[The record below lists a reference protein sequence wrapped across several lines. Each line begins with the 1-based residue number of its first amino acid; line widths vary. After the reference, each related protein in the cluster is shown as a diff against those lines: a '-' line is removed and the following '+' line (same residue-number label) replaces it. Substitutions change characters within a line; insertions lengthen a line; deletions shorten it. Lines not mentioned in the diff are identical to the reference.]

1 MNRVGLILVTLS
13 AAVLFA
19 GAGCSPSTYSTD
31 VPVEFHE
38 FLTAK
43 YEGKHAWTR
52 KTLQDEKKTAK
63 IEQDQQVIVRSLQ
76 LNRSGSLAIET
87 PNGRIK
93 VIFAMGLERPISL
106 EHFEKELLDVL
117 WFDSPEVRY
126 ATNKKEF
133 GTRIADAIRDHSVLK
148 DMSQRHA
155 YLAWGPPSEITS
167 VVKRGLDEEWQY
179 ETLNLKKSKI
189 IFRSGKVAQS
199 VGDNVQDTEAAR
211 RRKSL
216 RRAS

>member
-1 MNRVGLILVTLS
+1 MNWIGLNLVALAIVLLLS
-13 AAVLFA
+13 
-19 GAGCSPSTYSTD
+19 GAGCAPATYSTD

-52 KTLQDEKKTAK
+52 KTLQDEKKSGK
-63 IEQDQQVIVRSLQ
+63 IEQDQEVLVRSLQ
-76 LNRSGSLAIET
+76 LTRSGSVSIET
-87 PNGRIK
+87 LSGRIK
-93 VIFAMGLERPISL
+93 LVYAIKLERPISL
-106 EHFEKELLDVL
+106 EHYEKELLDIL
-117 WFDSPEVRY
+117 WFETPEVRY
-126 ATNKKEF
+126 AANKKQF
-133 GTRIADAIRDHSVLK
+133 GTRIADAIRDHTMLK

-155 YLAWGPPSEITS
+155 YLSWGPPTEITS
-167 VVKRGLDEEWQY
+167 VVRRGLDEEWQY
-179 ETLNLKKSKI
+179 ETMNLKKSKI

-216 RRAS
+216 RRSS

>member
-1 MNRVGLILVTLS
+1 MNRVGLILFALS
-13 AAVLFA
+13 IAALFH

-52 KTLQDEKKTAK
+52 RTLQDEKKSAK
-63 IEQDQQVIVRSLQ
+63 IEQDQKVVVRSLQ
-76 LNRSGSLAIET
+76 LTRSGSLALET
-87 PNGRIK
+87 LNGRIK
-93 VIFAMGLERPISL
+93 VVFAMGLDHPISL

-126 ATNKKEF
+126 AANKKEY
-133 GTRIADAIRDHSVLK
+133 GTRIADAIRNHTVLK
-148 DMSQRHA
+148 DMSPRHA
-155 YLAWGPPSEITS
+155 YLSWGTPTEITS

-211 RRKSL
+211 RRKNL
-216 RRAS
+216 RRSS